1 VSAGTSVLSTGPSAP
16 AHRAT
21 YCATSAK
28 HDSRTFSAESVAPR
42 ATAGMTL
49 GASATSV
56 ASEGGGLEA
65 SPAKSLFVRV
75 DWRAIRAEM
84 TWRR

>member
-1 VSAGTSVLSTGPSAP
+1 
-16 AHRAT
+16 
-21 YCATSAK
+21 
-28 HDSRTFSAESVAPR
+28 
-42 ATAGMTL
+42 MTL

-84 TWRR
+84 TWWR